1 MRRSVRIRPGLF
13 CCASIQRLSGLSVF
27 LVDPEQRQT
36 HLYSMPKQKII
47 IAPALVET
55 WTLSPAATFGSAV
68 RAI

>member
-1 MRRSVRIRPGLF
+1 
-13 CCASIQRLSGLSVF
+13 
-27 LVDPEQRQT
+27 
-36 HLYSMPKQKII
+36 MPKQKII